1 MTSEEFSLNFQV
13 GTTSAAHK
21 ILTALAA
28 KPDDDDDGKSVHSKA
43 PFSSMA
49 DAYLF
54 ALMLGLSAGK
64 KEKVSNVKT
73 YANFIQ
79 SVAKSNGEEIDVAT
93 LLSNLGEEGDMV
105 SRKAAKKAIEEY
117 ATWGLLRLGKAKLG
131 EDDYR
136 ISTLLDEILSE

>member
-28 KPDDDDDGKSVHSKA
+28 KPDDDDDGESVHSKA

-64 KEKVSNVKT
+64 KEKVARRKN

-79 SVAKSNGEEIDVAT
+79 TVAKSNDEEIDVAT
-93 LLSNLGEEGDMV
+93 LLSNLGEEG
-105 SRKAAKKAIEEY
+105 
-117 ATWGLLRLGKAKLG
+117 GHG
-131 EDDYR
+131 
-136 ISTLLDEILSE
+136 

>member
-28 KPDDDDDGKSVHSKA
+28 KPDDDEDDNPANSKA

-54 ALMLGLSAGK
+54 ALMLGLSVGK
-64 KEKVSNVKT
+64 KEKVVKRKN
-73 YANFIQ
+73 YANFVQ
-79 SVAKSNGEEIDVAT
+79 TVATSNEVEIDVGT

-105 SRKAAKKAIEEY
+105 SQEAAKIAIEEY
-117 ATWGLLRLGKAKLG
+117 ATWGLLRIGNAKLG

-136 ISTLLDEILSE
+136 IATLLDEILSE